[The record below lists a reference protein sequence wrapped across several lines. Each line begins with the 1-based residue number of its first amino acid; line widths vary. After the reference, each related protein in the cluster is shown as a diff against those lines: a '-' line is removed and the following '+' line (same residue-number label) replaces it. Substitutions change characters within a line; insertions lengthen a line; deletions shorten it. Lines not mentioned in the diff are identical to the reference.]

1 MTMSGR
7 SGELVA
13 SAFLTAL
20 AGATVIG
27 AWRLGLGS
35 VHSPGPGF
43 MPFATAALLGLMAL
57 GRLARLSAGG
67 ADAADTRPFA
77 QSRWSVVLIV
87 LGTLGGFG
95 LAIERVGFTVSTVL
109 LLLVLFGIVARKRRH
124 WANGGPTTLSNL
136 AMLCRRHHRAVHEEG
151 YQVERQI
158 DGELRFRRPDGRLL
172 PDIPAPPA
180 IADDPVQALRARNE
194 AAGLH
199 IDGRTSRAGW
209 VGERLDVGRAI
220 DVLHPRA
227 LRPSGAFPSCRES

>member
-57 GRLARLSAGG
+57 GRLAHLSAGG
-67 ADAADTRPFA
+67 ADAAETRPFA

-87 LGTLGGFG
+87 LGALGGFG

-109 LLLVLFGIVARKRRH
+109 LLLVLFGIVARKR
-124 WANGGPTTLSNL
+124 WWVALG
-136 AMLCRRHHRAVHEEG
+136 AAV
-151 YQVERQI
+151 
-158 DGELRFRRPDGRLL
+158 
-172 PDIPAPPA
+172 A
-180 IADDPVQALRARNE
+180 IAIIARIALTAVGMQLPPGPL
-194 AAGLH
+194 GL
-199 IDGRTSRAGW
+199 
-209 VGERLDVGRAI
+209 
-220 DVLHPRA
+220 
-227 LRPSGAFPSCRES
+227 